1 MKAAHLLSK
10 LPYLYFLLFC
20 TVTFSCKKKE
30 NVFQLEGKVTNA
42 RTGSAISNA
51 TVTLD
56 QKTAGNGVVNAGF
69 TEATNTRT
77 NSAGMYLA
85 EWPSVRLV
93 ELRVSAEA
101 TNYFSASEDLREDS
115 FVPEVPVT
123 QNIALYPKADL
134 QISLR
139 NQYSVNSSDLL
150 IFSLPNAQF
159 DCPCCTNETN
169 EYIGSLDTVYTC
181 SVYGDTWIKYRVR
194 VSSISQDSLSV
205 DSLFCPAFQTT
216 ALEVTY

>member
-1 MKAAHLLSK
+1 MKVAHLFSK
-10 LPYLYFLLFC
+10 LSYLSLLLFC
-20 TVTFSCKKKE
+20 IVAFSCKKKE
-30 NVFQLEGKVTNA
+30 NVYQLEGKVTNA
-42 RTGSAISNA
+42 RTGSAIANA

-69 TEATNTRT
+69 SEATNTRT
-77 NSAGMYLA
+77 NSAGLYFA
-85 EWPSVRLV
+85 EWPTVRLV
-93 ELRVSAEA
+93 ELRVTAEA
-101 TNYFSASEDLREDS
+101 NTYFSASEDLREDS

-139 NQYSVNSSDLL
+139 NLYTVNGGDLL

-159 DCPCCTNETN
+159 DCLCCTSEAN
-169 EYIGSLDTVYTC
+169 EYIGSLDTTYTC

-194 VSSISQDSLSV
+194 VSSLTQDSLSV

-216 ALEVTY
+216 SLEVTY